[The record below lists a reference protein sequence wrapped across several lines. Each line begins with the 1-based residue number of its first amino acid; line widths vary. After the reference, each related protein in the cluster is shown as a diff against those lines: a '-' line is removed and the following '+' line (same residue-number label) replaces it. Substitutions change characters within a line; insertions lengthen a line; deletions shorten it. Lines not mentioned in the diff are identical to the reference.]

1 MRWECGY
8 GRTCR
13 LLMNVQL
20 KHVRLNVL
28 GVTVTVVLSS
38 TLFVTLTGG
47 NLLSIWLEPLTV
59 EGSEN
64 RKHFWRCFFTSGEA
78 EAWQLPT
85 TCGDRTDL
93 RHVHGLH
100 RTHISSICSMG
111 SVEHTH
117 NQHILVIF
125 EGPQS
130 MTKRELCCML
140 SPSVLDSVEAG
151 SIRIHCFVA
160 LLPRVD
166 EKRSLTLV
174 AFGDHLWTKD
184 WKHQ

>member
-111 SVEHTH
+111 SVEHT
-117 NQHILVIF
+117 
-125 EGPQS
+125 QS
-130 MTKRELCCML
+130 AHFGHLWGASEYDKKR
-140 SPSVLDSVEAG
+140 
-151 SIRIHCFVA
+151 A
-160 LLPRVD
+160 LLHAFTFCVGQCGSWQHPH
-166 EKRSLTLV
+166 SLLRGV
-174 AFGDHLWTKD
+174 AATSW
-184 WKHQ
+184 WEA